1 MLEQRCDLLRSLHV
15 PGTGAVQ
22 APVNVLAVPQAP
34 PTDRLAQLG
43 VARVSYGSSIQ
54 RRAMEELSGFLAGLP
69 R

>member
-1 MLEQRCDLLRSLHV
+1 M
-15 PGTGAVQ
+15 
-22 APVNVLAVPQAP
+22 NVLAVPQAP
-34 PTDRLAQLG
+34 PTDRLAELG